1 MISIFDTDIVTFEKP
16 KYTLEVR
23 SDGFTYTHKKKGV
36 LNVSFDDILTIIP
49 TNYFSSN
56 GSYILNLVSV
66 DPKQKMLDI
75 TLDEDYNYEKHN
87 IKETKTLL
95 TAFAAHKLT
104 KDFPNNIG
112 ELDLTLGASLKE
124 KQIKLRGNKIIGA
137 KHEVAINDIKR
148 VVCVVGAVGNFGVYT
163 SETKKGLFDKPDISV
178 PINSVTAPLLESIVT
193 KNTGKG
199 IDFSRGNSWD
209 QKNSEFIIIRFM
221 EPGFFLP
228 DRDSIKEEWQKI
240 AFDRV
245 VQYGYFINGDM

>member
-1 MISIFDTDIVTFEKP
+1 MGT
-16 KYTLEVR
+16 
-23 SDGFTYTHKKKGV
+23 
-36 LNVSFDDILTIIP
+36 
-49 TNYFSSN
+49 
-56 GSYILNLVSV
+56 
-66 DPKQKMLDI
+66 
-75 TLDEDYNYEKHN
+75 
-87 IKETKTLL
+87 
-95 TAFAAHKLT
+95 
-104 KDFPNNIG
+104 
-112 ELDLTLGASLKE
+112 SLKE

-137 KHEVAINDIKR
+137 KHEVDINDIKR
-148 VVCVVGAVGNFGVYT
+148 VVCVVGAVGNFGIYT

-221 EPGFFLP
+221 EPGFFLT

>member
-23 SDGFTYTHKKKGV
+23 NDGFTYTHKKKGA
-36 LNVSFDDILTIIP
+36 LNVNFDDLLTIIV

-56 GSYILNLVSV
+56 GSYMLTLVSV
-66 DPKQKMLDI
+66 DSNQKNLDI
-75 TLDEDYNYEKHN
+75 TLDEDYNYEHHN

-95 TAFAAHKLT
+95 IAFAAHKLT
-104 KDFPNNIG
+104 KEFPNNIG
-112 ELDLTLGASLKE
+112 ELDLTLGVSLKE

-137 KHEVAINDIKR
+137 KHEVDINQIKR
-148 VVCVVGAVGNFGVYT
+148 VVCAVSAIGYFGIYT
-163 SETKKGLFDKPDISV
+163 SETKKGLFDKPDMVV

-199 IDFSRGNSWD
+199 IDFSRGNNWD
-209 QKNSEFIIIRFM
+209 QKTSEFIIIRFM
-221 EPGFFLP
+221 EPGFFLT